1 MTVPKPRHELTFE
14 LLYLIHNTK
23 YEREQ
28 LWVYGPRDWY
38 TCSTEGRRDGHEGRR
53 SYMETALGARGRR
66 ETGEYARSTEPKR
79 YCACGPR

>member
-14 LLYLIHNTK
+14 LHHLIHNTK

-38 TCSTEGRRDGHEGRR
+38 TGSTEGRRDGDERRR
-53 SYMETALGARGRR
+53 S
-66 ETGEYARSTEPKR
+66 
-79 YCACGPR
+79 